1 MHFMNTPQ
9 WSDILIQIRVLY
21 AILRITYLFHGI
33 LIWFPIL
40 YILFWRMLWTWSSL
54 MTIRDGLAALTCWRG
69 YGCHRRRETESGCL
83 LKPPTGQV
91 PHFVSHEPVK
101 RLLWWIPH
109 QKLRERFCLNMY
121 RKLQLLQYSSSAKG
135 RLLFGWHV
143 SFTSCKT
150 CSLHSAQKQSVESP
164 SSAKSPVPYLFATLA
179 VRDLKAVIRHQLT
192 ERFPKSKATA
202 VRAGASSGRWGL

>member
-1 MHFMNTPQ
+1 MVYLPRPLFSSMHFMNTPQ

-109 QKLRERFCLNMY
+109 QKLRERFAWTCTES
-121 RKLQLLQYSSSAKG
+121 YSCYS
-135 RLLFGWHV
+135 
-143 SFTSCKT
+143 
-150 CSLHSAQKQSVESP
+150 
-164 SSAKSPVPYLFATLA
+164 
-179 VRDLKAVIRHQLT
+179 
-192 ERFPKSKATA
+192 TA
-202 VRAGASSGRWGL
+202 VQQRGGCCSDDMCPSHPVRLAARIQQSRA